1 MKFTHNYFTDDSDF
15 TKNEPTVKVEYR
27 SIKNA
32 SPVDNA
38 TIQRWVEEGVE
49 YLRNNPESGNTFFE
63 SGDTLVNVYR
73 EDEQDNTMFSFTV
86 AKRITNGYVEVT
98 E

>member
-1 MKFTHNYFTDDSDF
+1 MKFTHNYLTDDFDF
-15 TKNEPTVKVEYR
+15 AKKEPTVKVEYH

-32 SPVDNA
+32 FPVDDT

-73 EDEQDNTMFSFTV
+73 EDEQNNTMFSFTV
-86 AKRITNGYVEVT
+86 AKRITNGYVEVK